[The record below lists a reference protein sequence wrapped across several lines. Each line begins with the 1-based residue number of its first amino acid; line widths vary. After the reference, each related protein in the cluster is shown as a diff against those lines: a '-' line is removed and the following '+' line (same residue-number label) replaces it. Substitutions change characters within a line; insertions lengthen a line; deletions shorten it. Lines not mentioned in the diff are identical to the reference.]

1 MIRVLLVDDDDE
13 VRESLRLLIEREGD
27 MVVAAETTTGERAA
41 SVAAA
46 VRTDVAIVDVQMPG
60 IDGIETTRR
69 LRALPQPPAV
79 LVVTAFQPGD
89 RPLGALAAGASGFLL
104 KSFRPHELPAAV
116 REVATGRQVLAPAV
130 TATVVAEA
138 MRARTPEPDPLPEDD
153 LGDLTDREREL
164 CRAVGGGLTNAQIA
178 TALGITP
185 TTAKTYVSRLLDKLG
200 LQNRTQLA
208 ILAHRAGLL

>member
-13 VRESLRLLIEREGD
+13 VRESLRLVVEHEGD
-27 MVVAAETTTGERAA
+27 MVVAAEAACGERAV

-46 VRTDVAIVDVQMPG
+46 VRVDVAVVDVQMPG
-60 IDGIETTRR
+60 IDGVETTRR
-69 LRALPQPPAV
+69 LRALPRPPAV
-79 LVVTAFQPGD
+79 LVVTAFRPDD
-89 RPLGALAAGASGFLL
+89 RPLGALEAGAAGFLL
-104 KSFRPHELPAAV
+104 KAFRPQELPAAI
-116 REVATGRQVLAPAV
+116 REVAAGRQVLAPAV

-138 MRARTPEPDPLPEDD
+138 MRARTRDPEPLPPDD
-153 LGDLTDREREL
+153 LGDLTDRERQL
-164 CRAVGGGLTNAQIA
+164 CRAVGEGLTNAQIA
-178 TALGITP
+178 AALGITA